1 MTGSGTSSRE
11 NARRASLFVIVK
23 NALRYLTFPRAPK
36 HRRTPSTT
44 CNTRNTRTKGLDAP
58 AHPRTRTKREP
69 RTAFKDAPAARAL
82 APQTN
87 PPHAHTTRQP
97 ASRHTL
103 THRTHAPHAYPAS
116 AQPRPELR
124 LEEAGAVGAARVGR
138 EVAKVGEAADVSVRV
153 GTSPPGANRRAPRV

>member
-1 MTGSGTSSRE
+1 MHQ
-11 NARRASLFVIVK
+11 
-23 NALRYLTFPRAPK
+23 PRA
-36 HRRTPSTT
+36 HS
-44 CNTRNTRTKGLDAP
+44 
-58 AHPRTRTKREP
+58 
-69 RTAFKDAPAARAL
+69 L

-138 EVAKVGEAADVSVRV
+138 EVAKVGEAAHVNARV
-153 GTSPPGANRRAPRV
+153 GTSPPGADRRATRVEVLQAREPQVGVGVGDRPALQVFHLRQT